1 MKYKKRNNGINMSN
15 KQRSKKRPRT
25 GRRRIAIIRSI
36 ESNERKRIS
45 KYEAMKEKINK
56 QQ

>member
-15 KQRSKKRPRT
+15 KQRSKKRRRT